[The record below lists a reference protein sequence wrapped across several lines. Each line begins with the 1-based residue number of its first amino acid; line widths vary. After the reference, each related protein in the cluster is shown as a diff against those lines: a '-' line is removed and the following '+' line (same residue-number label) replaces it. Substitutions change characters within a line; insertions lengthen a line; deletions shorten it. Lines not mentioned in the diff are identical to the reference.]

1 MADDHIIDI
10 GEGGKN
16 GGWRERF
23 GDLGDFGGGGGGGGG
38 GSDLGDRFSAI
49 AKRLRFLPFLVLA
62 GVLAFATY
70 YQVEPDQV
78 GVVLRFGKF
87 VRTAEPGPHFKL
99 PFMESVEK
107 VPVQRQL
114 KQEFGFRTQQ
124 AGVQS
129 EFASPPEAQAE
140 AVMLT
145 GDLNVANVEW
155 IVQYKV
161 QDPYLYLFKL
171 RDVTGTLRDMSEA
184 TMRSVVGDRSV
195 TEVLTIGRE
204 EIQIEAKDEL
214 QALCDRYEMGVEI
227 LQLVLQDVN
236 PPQEVRAAFNEV
248 NQAIQEKERAI
259 NEAYAEYNRV
269 IPEARGRANQAIQSA
284 EGYKTQRVN
293 RAEGDV
299 ARFENLQAEYEK
311 APVVTRTR
319 LYLETLG
326 ESLPKAGKRILVDDE
341 LQGLVPFL
349 NLTGDGKVAP
359 PVSKGGE

>member
-1 MADDHIIDI
+1 MADDQIIDI
-10 GEGGKN
+10 GEAGKN
-16 GGWRERF
+16 GSWKER
-23 GDLGDFGGGGGGGGG
+23 LGNFAGFDGGGGGGGGDDG
-38 GSDLGDRFSAI
+38 DFSDRFSAL
-49 AKRLRFLPFLVLA
+49 ARRLRFLPFVILG
-62 GVLAFATY
+62 GVLLFSTY

-78 GVVLRFGKF
+78 AVVLRFGKF
-87 VRTAEPGPHFKL
+87 VRTAEPGPHFKV
-99 PFMESVEK
+99 PFVESVEK

-161 QDPYLYLFKL
+161 QDPYQYLFKL

-195 TEVLTIGRE
+195 SEVLTIGRE
-204 EIQIEAKDEL
+204 EIQVEAKDEL
-214 QALCDRYEMGVEI
+214 QLLCDRYEMGVEI

-236 PPQEVRAAFNEV
+236 PPQEVRASFNEV
-248 NQAIQEKERAI
+248 NQAIQERERAI
-259 NEAYAEYNRV
+259 NEAWAEYNRV

-284 EGYKTQRVN
+284 EGYKTERVN

-326 ESLPKAGKRILVDDE
+326 ESLPKAGRRILVDDE
-341 LQGLVPFL
+341 LEGLVPFL
-349 NLTGDGKVAP
+349 NLTGDRAGMPLEEAK
-359 PVSKGGE
+359 